1 MKKIKISYSIVMED
15 DVYEQFRNGLG
26 VASNAELL
34 GYIKGVTKQQ
44 QNEFVK
50 IEDITVSLP
59 DESYSILS
67 VA

>member
-15 DVYEQFRNGLG
+15 DVYEQFKNGLG

-59 DESYSILS
+59 DESYSIKH
-67 VA
+67 

>member
-26 VASNAELL
+26 VASNTELL

-59 DESYSILS
+59 DESYSIKN
-67 VA
+67 

>member
-59 DESYSILS
+59 DESYSIKN
-67 VA
+67 

>member
-1 MKKIKISYSIVMED
+1 MKKSKISYSIVMED

-59 DESYSILS
+59 DESYSIKN
-67 VA
+67 

>member
-15 DVYEQFRNGLG
+15 DVYEQFKNGLG
-26 VASNAELL
+26 IASNAELL
-34 GYIKGVTKQQ
+34 GYIKGITKQQ

-59 DESYSILS
+59 DESYSIKN
-67 VA
+67 

>member
-15 DVYEQFRNGLG
+15 DVYEQFKNGLG
-26 VASNAELL
+26 VARNAELL

-50 IEDITVSLP
+50 IDDITVSLP
-59 DESYSILS
+59 DESYSIKN
-67 VA
+67 

>member
-50 IEDITVSLP
+50 IEDITVLLP
-59 DESYSILS
+59 DESYSIKN
-67 VA
+67 

>member
-1 MKKIKISYSIVMED
+1 MED
-15 DVYEQFRNGLG
+15 DVYEQFKNGLG

-34 GYIKGVTKQQ
+34 GYIKGITKQQ

-59 DESYSILS
+59 DESYSIKN
-67 VA
+67 

>member
-15 DVYEQFRNGLG
+15 YVYEQFKNGLG

-50 IEDITVSLP
+50 IDDITVSLP
-59 DESYSILS
+59 DESYSIKN
-67 VA
+67 

>member
-50 IEDITVSLP
+50 IDDITVSLP
-59 DESYSILS
+59 DESYSIKN
-67 VA
+67 